1 MRTLARRSIY
11 YVAVLPFGLLDL
23 IFIFMMELKIIVSPA
38 QEVDWDDRSQR
49 NYSGIESLL
58 EIDIE
63 DS

>member
-38 QEVDWDDRSQR
+38 QERDWDDRSQR
-49 NYSGIESLL
+49 NYSGL
-58 EIDIE
+58 EI
-63 DS
+63 

>member
-38 QEVDWDDRSQR
+38 QEGDWDDRSQR
-49 NYSGIESLL
+49 NYSGIESFL

-63 DS
+63 AS